1 MDPLRSTFSKS
12 ERLCSKKSIAELFER
27 GNSFFSFP
35 FQVVWLKSSSE
46 ISSPAQVAISVSKR
60 NFKRAVKRNLIKRRI
75 RETYRKQKY
84 ILYEF
89 LEQENLKIIFILI
102 FKGETVP
109 EYTATEKSVKDSID
123 KLVTEIRKDLR
134 KEKM

>member
-1 MDPLRSTFSKS
+1 M
-12 ERLCSKKSIAELFER
+12 
-27 GNSFFSFP
+27 
-35 FQVVWLKSSSE
+35 
-46 ISSPAQVAISVSKR
+46 AISVSKK

-123 KLVTEIRKDLR
+123 KLVTELQKDLR
-134 KEKM
+134 KEK